1 MDGGGVAV
9 ATEVHFM
16 KRPAVFFDRDNTL
29 IVSDGY
35 LGDPDR
41 VVLVDGASEAVA
53 RVREM
58 GFAAV
63 VFSNQSGVARGMF
76 GEDAVYAVNH
86 RLDELLHEDNPAA
99 TIDRHEFC
107 PFHPQAPVEKYR
119 QESELRKPKPGMIHQ
134 AARTLDLDLS
144 RSWVVGDAPRDI
156 EAGHVAGVRTI
167 LLKIPGLPPSV
178 ALSERLTVQP
188 DYTAWSLKEAIDF
201 IQRNRNKPSGR
212 AAEVEQSAEVE
223 TAEAESEAESDGETE
238 EPVAV
243 GAVAE
248 SAAVEEEHGSE
259 HSASR
264 ARRGDH
270 DGTSDT
276 DADGERMAEVAAEA
290 ARDAASEDSAR
301 RDEDAAV
308 EAAAE
313 TAAAMVAVAE
323 AEAELG
329 AGRESDGAATAASA
343 EQGGASEAAAED
355 DDGES
360 GPRSSAPQA
369 ESPPRG
375 RLTLTWGE
383 RMRVAKA
390 QGLLPTRAEEELPTP
405 RPTAMAVAAAAEAA
419 QQAQAPATRETTGSS
434 TASEPNRPT
443 APVSALAAIPAEPET
458 AAASAAH
465 PDPTATTTRSA
476 AEIAESQLPVKYVAT
491 DRTSSAPQ
499 QSREERSASGA
510 GAAEPQAAPRDIAR
524 LTDVAEQILQE
535 LKRANEHVGDFSVG
549 KVLAGVLQIL
559 VLAGFVLAYMR
570 WDVPNNEAVK
580 ILLVT
585 VALQAFT
592 ISLTIMGK
600 QR

>member
-1 MDGGGVAV
+1 
-9 ATEVHFM
+9 M

-35 LGDPDR
+35 IGDPDR
-41 VVLVDGASEAVA
+41 VVLVDGAAEAVA

-86 RLDELLHEDNPAA
+86 RMDELLHEDNPAA

-119 QESELRKPKPGMIHQ
+119 QDSDLRKPKPGMIRQ
-134 AARTLDLDLS
+134 AARTLDLDLP

-156 EAGHVAGVRTI
+156 EAGHVAGLRTI

-201 IQRNRNKPSGR
+201 IQRNRHKENQR
-212 AAEVEQSAEVE
+212 VLEVEDRVAAEETVEGE
-223 TAEAESEAESDGETE
+223 TETESEAEGE

-243 GAVAE
+243 GAMAE
-248 SAAVEEEHGSE
+248 SAAVEEAHGSD
-259 HSASR
+259 HASTR
-264 ARRGDH
+264 AIH
-270 DGTSDT
+270 DVDGAPSTTSDE
-276 DADGERMAEVAAEA
+276 DAEDERMAEVAAEA
-290 ARDAASEDSAR
+290 ARDAASEEAAR
-301 RDEDAAV
+301 RDEEAAV

-313 TAAAMVAVAE
+313 TAATMVAIAE
-323 AEAELG
+323 AEPE
-329 AGRESDGAATAASA
+329 RQSESEPDSSTQGDARAPAIAASA
-343 EQGGASEAAAED
+343 ERAETSENHHEHDQTETDDESAA
-355 DDGES
+355 DGEWAH
-360 GPRSSAPQA
+360 RQ
-369 ESPPRG
+369 PRG
-375 RLTLTWGE
+375 KLTLTWGE
-383 RMRVAKA
+383 RMRMAKA
-390 QGLLPTRAEEELPTP
+390 QGLLPTRSEEELPTP

-419 QQAQAPATRETTGSS
+419 QEREAPVVARETTPE
-434 TASEPNRPT
+434 ASQPAAEPARPAAAA
-443 APVSALAAIPAEPET
+443 APETKLAAVPAEPESRAPGADT
-458 AAASAAH
+458 AE
-465 PDPTATTTRSA
+465 PTTTKSA
-476 AEIAESQLPVKYVAT
+476 AEIAEPQLPVKYVAR
-491 DRTSSAPQ
+491 DRTASTSPTG
-499 QSREERSASGA
+499 EERPPA
-510 GAAEPQAAPRDIAR
+510 GTPDSTSSPRDIAR

-535 LKRANEHVGDFSVG
+535 LKRSNEQVGDFSVG

-559 VLAGFVLAYMR
+559 VLAGFIFAYLR
-570 WDVPNNEAVK
+570 WDVPNEALK

-585 VALQAFT
+585 IALQAFA